1 MNVSPLWRRQCKV
14 AVVAAAI
21 AVALG
26 SSAQQAQEPVRENAN
41 RPDAGQSTQ
50 IARSD
55 AGMQTLEQYLQGKTL
70 RVSKLAGMEL
80 QSRTGDNFGEVEDV
94 IRPATAGQDMQL
106 VVQIGGV
113 GVDEKLVAIPFDEL
127 QISADGDELYTSR
140 TREQLAAAP
149 AVQLDRRTTGN
160 DAAPAQRSAADA
172 NRDAANRGAA
182 PQPGAAGEPRTTQPA
197 SPGAGQ
203 RSTGATA
210 STSLSQQ
217 RVADL
222 VGAEVIGSGGDQVG
236 EVDDIVISTA
246 GADSIRA
253 VLQVGG
259 IAGIGEKRVAV
270 PMSQV
275 TVERSADGDPTLRV
289 AMDLQSLERLPEF
302 EYEED
307 TAAL

>member
-1 MNVSPLWRRQCKV
+1 MNISELWRKQCKV
-14 AVVAAAI
+14 AAIAAAV

-41 RPDAGQSTQ
+41 RPQADQSTQ
-50 IARSD
+50 VARSD

-80 QSRTGDNFGEVEDV
+80 QSRTGDNLGEVEDV
-94 IRPATAGQDMQL
+94 IRPATSGQDLQL
-106 VVQIGGV
+106 IVQIGGV
-113 GVDEKLVAIPFDEL
+113 GADEKLVAIPFDEL
-127 QISADGDELYTSR
+127 QVNAEGDELYTSR

-149 AVQLDRRTTGN
+149 AVELDRRTAGN
-160 DAAPAQRSAADA
+160 DATPAQRSAAEA

-182 PQPGAAGEPRTTQPA
+182 PQPGAAGESRTTQPA
-197 SPGAGQ
+197 SPGQ
-203 RSTGATA
+203 RSAGATA

-217 RVADL
+217 RIADL
-222 VGAEVIGSGGDQVG
+222 VGAEVLGSGGDQVG

-270 PMSQV
+270 PMSEL
-275 TVERSADGDPTLRV
+275 TVERSGDGAPTLRV
-289 AMDLQSLERLPEF
+289 AMDRESLERLPEF
-302 EYEED
+302 EYEEQ